1 MRLFIAVDLDD
12 VAREAIAAEQKRLI
26 AAIGGR
32 GGLRV
37 VKPDQMHLTLVFLGH
52 VDDARVP
59 EITSAAGESIGR
71 APFDLVFAGVGVFPP
86 RGRPN
91 VLWLG
96 VADGAREAIAVQHEM
111 ASRVQR
117 FGVELEQRPFH
128 PHLTLARWR
137 DSRPADRTRA
147 LDAATTRTIARIH
160 VDHVTLYQSKLSP
173 AGSTYSVVA
182 RATLSG

>member
-1 MRLFIAVDLDD
+1 MRLFIAIDLDD
-12 VAREAIAAEQKRLI
+12 VVREAIAAEQKRLT

-32 GGLRV
+32 GALRIV
-37 VKPDQMHLTLVFLGH
+37 RPEQMHLTLVFLGH

-59 EITSAAGESIGR
+59 EIMTAVAEPIGE
-71 APFDLVFAGVGVFPP
+71 APFDLGFAGVGVFPP

-96 VADGAREAIAVQHEM
+96 VADGAREVSVVQHEM
-111 ASRVQR
+111 ASRVER
-117 FGVELEQRPFH
+117 LGIELEQRPFH

-137 DSRPADRTRA
+137 ESRPADRTRVF
-147 LDAATTRTIARIH
+147 DAATTRAIARIH
-160 VDHVTLYQSKLSP
+160 VDHVTLYQSRLSP